1 MGAAGISCST
11 SEMSFKGSS
20 GMIIDLNKVPLREDG
35 MTAYEIMLSESQE
48 RMLVVAKKG
57 CEDKVKEI
65 FAKWDL
71 NCEIVGHVTDEEKLI
86 INYQGEKKAE
96 INPADLALG
105 GNTPSYIR
113 ETAEPKYISEKNN
126 FDLNSIVELENIEEI
141 FIRIFSSPNISS
153 KQWVYQQYD
162 SMVRT
167 NTIVGPGSDA
177 AVIYIKGT
185 NKALAA
191 KTDCNGRY
199 VFLNPKEGA
208 KIAVAES
215 ARNVVCTG
223 AEPLAIT
230 NCLNFG
236 NPYKPEVYW
245 TFKKAIEGIG
255 EACRFLNTPV
265 TGGNVSFYNE
275 SPDSSVYPTPVI
287 GMVGLIK
294 KLENITTAEFKNDGD
309 LIYLLGEDYEEIGGS
324 EFLKV
329 IHNQVAGNI
338 PKLDLQTEKDL
349 QKLVL
354 SLIENGLIKSA
365 HDVSDGGI
373 LVAVAEC
380 CIINQE
386 KPIGAT
392 VNIPVKTRKDFSF
405 FSESQSRIIVSVDK
419 SKKESFE
426 TLTSKFF
433 TPYNYIGE
441 TGAKNLKV
449 NEEINFSLDQ
459 LMDLYY
465 SSIPKL
471 MDHLSR

>member
-1 MGAAGISCST
+1 
-11 SEMSFKGSS
+11 
-20 GMIIDLNKVPLREDG
+20 
-35 MTAYEIMLSESQE
+35 
-48 RMLVVAKKG
+48 
-57 CEDKVKEI
+57 
-65 FAKWDL
+65 
-71 NCEIVGHVTDEEKLI
+71 
-86 INYQGEKKAE
+86 
-96 INPADLALG
+96 
-105 GNTPSYIR
+105 
-113 ETAEPKYISEKNN
+113 
-126 FDLNSIVELENIEEI
+126 
-141 FIRIFSSPNISS
+141 
-153 KQWVYQQYD
+153 
-162 SMVRT
+162 MVRT

-459 LMDLYY
+459 LMELYY

-471 MDHLSR
+471 MDHLSK